1 MFCFSPGK
9 SNEFFKEWLER
20 IFLIRFSYYIQKGW
34 DSMPIYN
41 KLVRD
46 KIPEIIK
53 SSGKEFRTKQLNE
66 AEYIKELRTKLNE
79 EISEYLEAA
88 TDAQA
93 LEELADVLEI
103 IHSLA
108 VVHGSNFEAVEDIR
122 KAKHIKRGGFQEKI
136 FLIDVED

>member
-1 MFCFSPGK
+1 M
-9 SNEFFKEWLER
+9 
-20 IFLIRFSYYIQKGW
+20 KGNG
-34 DSMPIYN
+34 SMPIYN

-79 EISEYLEAA
+79 EISEYLES
-88 TDAQA
+88 DLDSQA

-108 VVHGSNFEAVEDIR
+108 VVHGSNFETIEEIR
-122 KAKHIKRGGFQEKI
+122 KVKYIKRGGFQEKI

>member
-1 MFCFSPGK
+1 
-9 SNEFFKEWLER
+9 
-20 IFLIRFSYYIQKGW
+20 
-34 DSMPIYN
+34 MPIYN

-53 SSGKEFRTKQLNE
+53 SSGKEYRTKHLN
-66 AEYIKELRTKLNE
+66 AGEYIKELRTKLNE
-79 EISEYLEAA
+79 ETNEYIEADS
-88 TDAQA
+88 DAQA

-108 VVHGSNFEAVEDIR
+108 IVHGANFEAVEDIR
-122 KAKHIKRGGFQEKI
+122 KTKHIRRGGFQEKI

>member
-1 MFCFSPGK
+1 
-9 SNEFFKEWLER
+9 
-20 IFLIRFSYYIQKGW
+20 
-34 DSMPIYN
+34 MPVYN

-66 AEYIKELRTKLNE
+66 DEYIKELRSKLNE
-79 EISEYLEAA
+79 EISEYLEAY
-88 TDAQA
+88 TDEQS

-103 IHSLA
+103 IHRLA
-108 VVHGSNFEAVEDIR
+108 DVHGSNIESVEDIR
-122 KAKHIKRGGFQEKI
+122 KEKHIKRGGFQEKI

>member
-1 MFCFSPGK
+1 
-9 SNEFFKEWLER
+9 
-20 IFLIRFSYYIQKGW
+20 
-34 DSMPIYN
+34 MPVYN
-41 KLVRD
+41 KLVRG

-79 EISEYLEAA
+79 EISEYIEAD
-88 TDAQA
+88 TNGQA
-93 LEELADVLEI
+93 LEELADILEI

-108 VVHGSNFEAVEDIR
+108 VVHGSNFERVEDIR
-122 KAKHIKRGGFQEKI
+122 QDKYIKRGGFQEKI

>member
-1 MFCFSPGK
+1 
-9 SNEFFKEWLER
+9 
-20 IFLIRFSYYIQKGW
+20 
-34 DSMPIYN
+34 MPVYN

-66 AEYIKELRTKLNE
+66 AEFIKELRTKLNE
-79 EISEYLEAA
+79 EISEYIEAD
-88 TDAQA
+88 TDGQA
-93 LEELADVLEI
+93 LEELADILEI

-108 VVHGSNFEAVEDIR
+108 EVHSSNFERVEDIR
-122 KAKHIKRGGFQEKI
+122 QDKSIKRGGFQEKI